1 MRKQTASS
9 ADWWWEC
16 SPNSGNSTNF
26 CNVNNDGSAN
36 NNNANNSNNGLA
48 VFGYIIHTRVVAKV
62 NLMDLMIQES
72 VILARKSKFVQAPC
86 PA

>member
-1 MRKQTASS
+1 MRVRTASS
-9 ADWWWEC
+9 ANWWWEC
-16 SPNSGNSTNF
+16 SPNSGNSKNF

-36 NNNANNSNNGLA
+36 NNNASNNNGLA

-62 NLMDLMIQES
+62 KLMDLMIQES

>member
-9 ADWWWEC
+9 SNNWWEC

-26 CNVNNDGSAN
+26 CNVNNNGNAN
-36 NNNANNSNNGLA
+36 NNNANNTNGLA
-48 VFGYIIHTRVVAKV
+48 VFGYIIHARVVAKV

-72 VILARKSKFVQAPC
+72 VILA
-86 PA
+86 